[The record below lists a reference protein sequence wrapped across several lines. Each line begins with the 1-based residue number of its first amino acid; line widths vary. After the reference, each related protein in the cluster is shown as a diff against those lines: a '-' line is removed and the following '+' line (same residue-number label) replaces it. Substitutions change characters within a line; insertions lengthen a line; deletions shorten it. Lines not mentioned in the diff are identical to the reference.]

1 MSSNMRNCCR
11 KCCGFFGSIICPGQ
25 VPEEHK
31 TKITN
36 TNRVYILW
44 IVLIAIF
51 LTAGLV
57 QLLHKNNQFDVI
69 TVQDQ
74 MYYVDW
80 FSNKWCSGVNITS
93 EYPVEVNAYLL
104 PKLTSSKDVC
114 QRSTDTVSRINKT
127 PVPGNAIYYQ
137 KVSLKQGDRISGKI
151 CAPSIEKIYIFT
163 RLMDFKSCILT
174 DSWTRCGINGP
185 TRYVIDS
192 LCTDYNTFDN
202 AFQLPPKTMTKSG
215 DLYYVFYNKLAT
227 TSFVSAIFTKPL
239 LNMKLVNRAQRT
251 CLDQTLCQL
260 DYGSI
265 YDSYAVCFEAVRKSP
280 FSWHPDVDNNVK
292 VACRRRQWLY
302 VLLFFVVP
310 FVIGIL
316 GSVLICL
323 CCKHNSSVV
332 DRHRMD
338 SSDIHYPDRHIERY
352 VVTNNNNRFSNI
364 HDDYRNRQEFTNDI
378 NGGITDQETIDLD
391 REPVDRHVNNRFSN
405 IHDNYRNTFNRQEL
419 TNDTI
424 GNIAEQETIDLDR
437 DSVDRH
443 VNHLPPSLHDPL
455 PSYDNHLPPSSHDPP
470 PSYDEVMKGTPL

>member
-1 MSSNMRNCCR
+1 MSSNRRNCCR

-57 QLLHKNNQFDVI
+57 QLLHKNNQFNVI

-93 EYPVEVNAYLL
+93 KGYPVEVNAYLL

-114 QRSTDTVSRINKT
+114 QHSTDTVSRINKT
-127 PVPGNAIYYQ
+127 PVPGNDIYYR

-163 RLMDFKSCILT
+163 RFMDFKSCILT

-185 TRYVIDS
+185 TRYVLNS
-192 LCTDYNTFDN
+192 SCTDYNTFDN

-227 TSFVSAIFTKPL
+227 ISFVSAIFTKPL
-239 LNMKLVNRAQRT
+239 PNTILLNRAQRI

-292 VACRRRQWLY
+292 VACRRRQWFY

-310 FVIGIL
+310 FIIGIL

-332 DRHRMD
+332 DRHRMN
-338 SSDIHYPDRHIERY
+338 SAGIGYSDRHIERY
-352 VVTNNNNRFSNI
+352 TVTNNNNRFSNI
-364 HDDYRNRQEFTNDI
+364 Q
-378 NGGITDQETIDLD
+378 
-391 REPVDRHVNNRFSN
+391 
-405 IHDNYRNTFNRQEL
+405 DNYRNTFNRQEV

-424 GNIAEQETIDLDR
+424 GGIRDQETIDLDR
-437 DSVDRH
+437 ESADRH
-443 VNHLPPSLHDPL
+443 VNHLPPSLHNPP
-455 PSYDNHLPPSSHDPP
+455 PSYDRESADRHGNHLPPTVHDPP
-470 PSYDEVMKGTPL
+470 PSYDEVMKGTPV